1 MVENMNERLEEIVSF
16 IGLQVQNEMRDFVT
30 THTDPKCKIENKSTF
45 SIKKSNIRFLFFNRF
60 SRLPISR
67 SMEHVSWYKKYK
79 KSLEKRNELWRGG

>member
-30 THTDPKCKIENKSTF
+30 THTEPKCKIQNKSF
-45 SIKKSNIRFLFFNRF
+45 FPIKKSSTRVLFFNRF

-67 SMEHVSWYKKYK
+67 SLEHVSRYKKYK
-79 KSLEKRNELWRGG
+79 KSLEKRNEL